1 MGGRAIIVRPLT
13 SYPTAGGIPVID
25 RSRAE
30 ALDRALDARPGDR
43 SVLDPDLASLLATA
57 SLVRR
62 AVPALPASAGLERRL
77 AARLAPGNPVTRRLR
92 ALGDATRRELR
103 HPGALVLTGAVSSAA
118 VGCLTALAVWRGTRR
133 TAAHRLVGR

>member
-1 MGGRAIIVRPLT
+1 M
-13 SYPTAGGIPVID
+13 ID

-30 ALDRALDARPGDR
+30 TLDRALEAGSGARSAGDPE
-43 SVLDPDLASLLATA
+43 LEALLVAA

-62 AVPALPASAGLERRL
+62 AVPPVPASAALERRL
-77 AARLAPGNPVTRRLR
+77 AARLAPGSPITRRLR
-92 ALGDATRRELR
+92 ALGVATRRELR

-118 VGCLTALAVWRGTRR
+118 VGCLTAFAVWRGTRR